1 SHFIGH
7 DRFGRFITPSIG
19 KRRVRGQDRGIVE
32 PARERASA
40 LFNGDWRHEVPSC
53 GWGMPLDVVFDV
65 ADDQYRVL
73 LEESTVQRVG
83 NADLF
88 CVRFFARASH
98 AVEQISSRLRPL
110 PTLFTFLS
118 RQTRARDFLPRPR
131 SGSCWNSGVVFS
143 FAKRAVA
150 ILLAAQILVPMFLH

>member
-1 SHFIGH
+1 
-7 DRFGRFITPSIG
+7 
-19 KRRVRGQDRGIVE
+19 
-32 PARERASA
+32 
-40 LFNGDWRHEVPSC
+40 
-53 GWGMPLDVVFDV
+53 MPLDVVFDV

-110 PTLFTFLS
+110 PTLFAFLS
-118 RQTRARDFLPRPR
+118 LKTPARDFLARAA
-131 SGSCWNSGVVFS
+131 GGFCGNSPFVFS
-143 FAKRAVA
+143 FAKRTVA
-150 ILLAAQILVPMFLH
+150 ISDTAEAYIQALIDRETLGLNNRVVVA